1 MQLDGSRLLL
11 TVLTLSGEDREVV
24 VRDDDEAQDEN
35 TQQALSENYFV
46 VQINVD
52 GRLKYGQLS

>member
-1 MQLDGSRLLL
+1 MDGSRLLL

-35 TQQALSENYFV
+35 TQQTLSENYFV

>member
-1 MQLDGSRLLL
+1 MDGSRLLL

>member
-1 MQLDGSRLLL
+1 MA
-11 TVLTLSGEDREVV
+11 GEDREVV
-24 VRDDDEAQDEN
+24 VRDDDEAQDKD
-35 TQQALSENYFV
+35 THQVLSENYFV